1 MDRSDRIETFEI
13 TVAGRRLA
21 ARRIHPPRPNGD
33 GATLV
38 FLHEGLGS
46 IGQWRDFPE
55 RLVERTGLPAL
66 LYDRW
71 GYGGSD
77 PLTLPRPRDYLE
89 REAEESLPT
98 LLDAAGIERPL
109 LIGHSDGGS
118 IALLFA
124 AAHPEVPVAAITE
137 AAHVFVEEETLD
149 GIREAEAVFRDK
161 GLLDR
166 LARYHGA
173 KTESVFRAWTETWQ
187 RDDFRDWNMVAR
199 LGAITCPLLVMQGA
213 GDQYGTP
220 LQVETIVGESAGPA
234 EACLVPDCGH
244 APHLEK
250 PEEVLNIMA
259 DYIDRIVVGGR
270 RAGEGP
276 EQSESKISIPDA
288 AR

>member
-1 MDRSDRIETFEI
+1 MDRNGRIEDIEI
-13 TVAGRRLA
+13 TVAGRRLT
-21 ARRIHPPRPNGD
+21 ARRIHPRRSSD
-33 GATLV
+33 DDATLV

-55 RLVERTGLPAL
+55 RLVERTGQPAL

-89 REAEESLPT
+89 REAEDALPAV
-98 LLDAAGIERPL
+98 LDAAGVDRPL

-124 AAHPEVPVAAITE
+124 AAYPEVPVAAITE
-137 AAHVFVEEETLD
+137 AAHVFVEEVTLT
-149 GIREAEAVFRDK
+149 GIREAEAVFREK

-173 KTESVFRAWTETWQ
+173 KTETVFRAWTETWF
-187 RDDFRDWNMVAR
+187 RADFRDWNMVAR
-199 LGAITCPLLVMQGA
+199 LPDITCPLLVMQGA
-213 GDQYGTP
+213 DDQYGTA
-220 LQVETIVGESAGPA
+220 LQVETIVADSTGPA
-234 EACLVPDCGH
+234 EACLVPGCGH
-244 APHLEK
+244 APHLER
-250 PEEVLNIMA
+250 PDEVLDLMA
-259 DYIDRIVVGGR
+259 DYIARVISGLGDEHTGVGD
-270 RAGEGP
+270 
-276 EQSESKISIPDA
+276 ESKISNPAA